1 MKNIKEFKSRD
12 ELINYFKKNAIKF
25 IHEGAEGKIYLTK
38 DGEVI
43 KYMPGVFEPKPIDQY
58 PDIIMHGDIE
68 LESFIFPKELFVLN
82 GIIVGYREDYFKGNV
97 MDNLDKVDID
107 SLVKARKRFIED
119 AKVMADNK
127 YYLFELLNNLVFDNK
142 RLVAIDTLDYKKDN
156 NVTLKDNISSLDYAL
171 LNKLGFKY
179 PDIDVKK
186 PFEEEIEKVYKLR
199 R

>member
-1 MKNIKEFKSRD
+1 
-12 ELINYFKKNAIKF
+12 
-25 IHEGAEGKIYLTK
+25 
-38 DGEVI
+38 
-43 KYMPGVFEPKPIDQY
+43 
-58 PDIIMHGDIE
+58 
-68 LESFIFPKELFVLN
+68 
-82 GIIVGYREDYFKGNV
+82 

-171 LNKLGFKY
+171 LNKA
-179 PDIDVKK
+179 KK
-186 PFEEEIEKVYKLR
+186 
-199 R
+199 